1 MLWSCQ
7 EKNPNPN
14 SQLSIDDYASLDT
27 SVLSLNSHRVWE
39 EIDSLSKTDEDS
51 MFADVATRN
60 IYNNKKSF
68 LWVDRKG
75 VNSRADS
82 ILNYLQCINSLGFSK
97 QKFCLHQIE
106 NDLRRIRSLEF
117 GDGDNR
123 INKVIARL
131 EYNLTKAYLRY
142 AIGQQFGFMNPSK
155 VFNKL
160 DVQDLDT
167 SKVSYHK
174 IFDIKI
180 KHENRRFVE
189 YALHKVHVDSVAE
202 FLRETEPKSPFYYAL
217 RRQLN
222 STNVDLLGKAR
233 IQVNMERCRWRMP
246 DYPQAHSKYVLV
258 NIPSFHLYAQDGDNE
273 LIMRVAFGSFESKTP
288 LMISEIK
295 KMEINPQWVMPRSII
310 KKSIIPHVGNVTYF
324 DQRNYFIR
332 NRYTGKIVE
341 TRQVTRQMLESG
353 DYFVIQRGGEGNAM
367 GRIVFRFDNDLAI
380 YLHDTSSRDVF
391 EKSDRDV
398 SHGCVRVERPFDLAV
413 FLLEEKES
421 SLIDKISYSMT
432 ADVTPLGIEEKKLT
446 DKMRAVADTLNKKML
461 IGSVNVTPHIPI
473 FIIYYTLYPSKDGKI
488 RSYPDVYGYDA
499 LIYKKLKNYI

>member
-189 YALHKVHVDSVAE
+189 Y
-202 FLRETEPKSPFYYAL
+202 
-217 RRQLN
+217 Q
-222 STNVDLLGKAR
+222 
-233 IQVNMERCRWRMP
+233 
-246 DYPQAHSKYVLV
+246 
-258 NIPSFHLYAQDGDNE
+258 
-273 LIMRVAFGSFESKTP
+273 
-288 LMISEIK
+288 
-295 KMEINPQWVMPRSII
+295 
-310 KKSIIPHVGNVTYF
+310 
-324 DQRNYFIR
+324 
-332 NRYTGKIVE
+332 
-341 TRQVTRQMLESG
+341 
-353 DYFVIQRGGEGNAM
+353 
-367 GRIVFRFDNDLAI
+367 
-380 YLHDTSSRDVF
+380 
-391 EKSDRDV
+391 
-398 SHGCVRVERPFDLAV
+398 
-413 FLLEEKES
+413 
-421 SLIDKISYSMT
+421 
-432 ADVTPLGIEEKKLT
+432 T
-446 DKMRAVADTLNKKML
+446 DE
-461 IGSVNVTPHIPI
+461 
-473 FIIYYTLYPSKDGKI
+473 
-488 RSYPDVYGYDA
+488 
-499 LIYKKLKNYI
+499 